1 MNNHMCAQNLY
12 PHFEIE
18 KLYSRICFYSTYST
32 IYFPISKVYRYFW
45 NNYSE
50 KLHISAMVIPQDFV
64 SFVADFKLNVKLIGY
79 LWCLGVVVVAV
90 IMEVG
95 AVVVFDGV

>member
-1 MNNHMCAQNLY
+1 M
-12 PHFEIE
+12 
-18 KLYSRICFYSTYST
+18 
-32 IYFPISKVYRYFW
+32 YRYFW

-79 LWCLGVVVVAV
+79 LWCFGCGAGCWVVAV

>member
-1 MNNHMCAQNLY
+1 M
-12 PHFEIE
+12 
-18 KLYSRICFYSTYST
+18 
-32 IYFPISKVYRYFW
+32 YRYFW
-45 NNYSE
+45 NNYPE